1 MTTLVRTKDLASQ
14 REGTARATTQADN
27 VPGLARAMPAIG
39 RLLLA
44 ALFLLSGV
52 GKLFDPSG
60 TMQYIAS
67 AHVPAP
73 LLAYAAAVVVELLG
87 GIFLVIGYRTRAAAI
102 ALAIYALLA
111 AILFHANWADVNQ
124 IIHFMKNIAII
135 GGLLQVTAFGAGPF
149 SVDSRKRS

>member
-1 MTTLVRTKDLASQ
+1 MTTLVRSKDLALQ
-14 REGTARATTQADN
+14 REGLARTATQTND
-27 VPGLARAMPAIG
+27 VSGLARAMPASG

-44 ALFLLSGV
+44 ALFLLSGT

-67 AHVPAP
+67 VYVPAP
-73 LLAYAAAVVVELLG
+73 FLAYAAAVAVEILG

-102 ALAIYALLA
+102 ALAIYTLLA

-124 IIHFMKNIAII
+124 MIHFMKNIAII
-135 GGLLQVTAFGAGPF
+135 GGLLQVAAFGAGPF
-149 SVDSRKRS
+149 SVDNRGQS